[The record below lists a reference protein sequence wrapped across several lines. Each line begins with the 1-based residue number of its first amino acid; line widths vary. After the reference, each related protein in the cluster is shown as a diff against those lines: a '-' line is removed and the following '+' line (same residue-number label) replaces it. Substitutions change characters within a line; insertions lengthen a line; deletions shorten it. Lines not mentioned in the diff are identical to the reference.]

1 MRDLISTA
9 ILNSQVHGR
18 ANGQTRWHVTF
29 VNNETWTGSI
39 EKLGP
44 AYVLYGDQAAIYFC
58 ASQVI
63 YLMIATTE
71 PGSSNNVRQ
80 LLNS

>member
-9 ILNSQVHGR
+9 ILDSQVHGH
-18 ANGQTRWHVTF
+18 ANGQTRWQLTF
-29 VNNETWTGSI
+29 VNNETWTGAI
-39 EKLGP
+39 ERLGSV
-44 AYVLYGDQAAIYFC
+44 YVLHGDNASIYFC

-63 YLMIATTE
+63 YLMIAPVE
-71 PGSSNNVRQ
+71 PCSKGSVRQ